1 MDTLTRHIGS
11 RIRMYRKVQGLTLQE
26 LADRIHKSRA
36 SLSKYENGEVVLDIE
51 TLYDISQ
58 ELHIGLNQLTDYCP
72 NPVMPQDIQSSELIQ
87 KSPFYQAKRL
97 YFYFY
102 DGRYHRLKDGII
114 DISAKNESKE
124 DYEATLSISIV
135 TPNGRSS
142 KSYYMGSVVYSD
154 VLIRFSFVNQLNALE
169 EDLLYIFNPLELRD
183 YTEGLLCGISSA
195 DFMPCAFKC
204 IVTLTP
210 QTLDE
215 TFKQQLL
222 ITTKDVNRWK
232 KLNMMMIDNRSI

>member
-1 MDTLTRHIGS
+1 MSKLTNHVGS
-11 RIRMYRKVQGLTLQE
+11 RIKMYRKVQGLTLQE

-36 SLSKYENGEVVLDIE
+36 TVSKYENGEIVVDIE
-51 TLYDISQ
+51 TLYDISR
-58 ELHIGLNQLTDYCP
+58 ELHIGLNQLTDYRAE
-72 NPVMPQDIQSSELIQ
+72 PVIPLEASVAGTIQ

-102 DGRYHRLKDGII
+102 DGRYNRLKNGII
-114 DISAKNESKE
+114 DITAKPDNSD
-124 DYEATLSISIV
+124 DYEATLSISII

-142 KSYYMGSVVYSD
+142 KSYYTGSVVYSD

-204 IVTLTP
+204 IVTLVP
-210 QTLDE
+210 QELDDP
-215 TFKQQLL
+215 FKKQLML
-222 ITTKDVNRWK
+222 TQRELNRWK
-232 KLNMMMIDNRSI
+232 KLNMMMIDNRSD

>member
-1 MDTLTRHIGS
+1 MS
-11 RIRMYRKVQGLTLQE
+11 RITKHVGGRIKMYRKVQGLTLQE

-36 SLSKYENGEVVLDIE
+36 TVSKYENGEIVVDIE
-51 TLYDISQ
+51 TLYEISR
-58 ELHIGLNQLTDYCP
+58 ELNIGLNQLTDYRAE
-72 NPVMPQDIQSSELIQ
+72 PVMPEEAVSSELSM

-102 DGRYHRLKDGII
+102 DGRYNRLKDGII
-114 DISAKNESKE
+114 DISQRSDNAE

-135 TPNGRSS
+135 TQNGRSS
-142 KSYYMGSVVYSD
+142 KSRYLGSVVYSD

-195 DFMPCAFKC
+195 DFKPCAFKC

-210 QTLDE
+210 QELDE
-215 TFKQQLL
+215 NFKKQLMFTQRDL
-222 ITTKDVNRWK
+222 NRWK
-232 KLNMMMIDNRSI
+232 KLNMMMIDNRSD

>member
-1 MDTLTRHIGS
+1 MDTLTQHIGS

-51 TLYDISQ
+51 TLYDISR
-58 ELHIGLNQLTDYCP
+58 ELHIGLNQLTDYRP
-72 NPVMPQDIQSSELIQ
+72 EPVMPLEAQSGEMIQ

-114 DISAKNESKE
+114 DITAKPGSSEA
-124 DYEATLSISIV
+124 YEATLSISVV
-135 TPNGRSS
+135 TLNGRSS

-215 TFKQQLL
+215 AFKQQLL
-222 ITTKDVNRWK
+222 ITTRDVNRWK